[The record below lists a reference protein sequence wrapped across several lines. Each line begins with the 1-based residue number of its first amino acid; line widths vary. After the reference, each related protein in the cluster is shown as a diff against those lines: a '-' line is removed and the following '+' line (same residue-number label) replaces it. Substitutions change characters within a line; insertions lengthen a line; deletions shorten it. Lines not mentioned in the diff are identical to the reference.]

1 MVLLLIADAAS
12 SILIIGI
19 FWEVG
24 NSMSKDFSYID
35 GFFDTLP
42 KVYAMP
48 LPPLVLTGT
57 YVSPAVM
64 ISPVAGIA
72 AEALWGKEARLRAK
86 KEGYAEAS
94 ALYEE
99 RFQQTNRQYEMLK
112 AIFDDKTNSEKLLYQ
127 RLYNSIQCKVDIIQG
142 LDTKLCSVIDTV
154 SKKYH
159 LSAQDKQ
166 NLIHSSQ
173 AHLRVGKVLGFLP
186 FIIPFAAGAVK
197 AIVGIATGAA
207 GIAATAG
214 VHAATKKEIEK
225 EHRNAYMEVKKI
237 YIQKIQL
244 MEKSIDLLIEDSAK
258 KLSEL
263 NVLNHDMI
271 TYIKDLGQL
280 SRDLIIEISEYELK
294 LSYLSAAL

>member
-1 MVLLLIADAAS
+1 
-12 SILIIGI
+12 
-19 FWEVG
+19 
-24 NSMSKDFSYID
+24 MSANFSYID
-35 GFFDTLP
+35 EFFDTLP

-64 ISPVAGIA
+64 MISPFAGIA
-72 AEALWGKEARLRAK
+72 VEALWGAEACSRAA

-94 ALYEE
+94 AKYEE

-127 RLYNSIQCKVDIIQG
+127 RLYNSIQCKVDIVQE
-142 LDTKLCSVIDTV
+142 LDAKLYSVIDAV
-154 SKKYH
+154 GKKYH
-159 LSAQDKQ
+159 LSTQDKQ
-166 NLIHSSQ
+166 NLLHSSQ
-173 AHLRVGKVLGFLP
+173 AHLRAGKVLGFLP
-186 FIIPFAAGAVK
+186 FIIPFAAGAVD
-197 AIVGIATGAA
+197 AIVGIVTGAA
-207 GIAATAG
+207 GIAAAAG
-214 VHAATKKEIEK
+214 VHAATKKTVEK
-225 EHRNAYMEVKKI
+225 KHRNAYMEAEKI

-244 MEKSIDLLIEDSAK
+244 MEKDINLLIEDSTK